1 MIYHLQKIPHSKFL
15 LLYVQREGGKY
26 KTKLTMFSD
35 VFHYSVRFPGKLF
48 KCRRTTV
55 GLVSWYYIF
64 NVCTYLGAI
73 LKPCNCLECV
83 KMLINTATICLFS
96 YDSKQAL

>member
-1 MIYHLQKIPHSKFL
+1 MTENIYFRMIYHLQKIAHSKFL

-64 NVCTYLGAI
+64 NVCT
-73 LKPCNCLECV
+73 
-83 KMLINTATICLFS
+83 
-96 YDSKQAL
+96 